1 MCNIRREM
9 LLKNNMDI
17 ESDPD
22 ESFDDNEDPLVEF
35 GYEPT

>member
-9 LLKNNMDI
+9 LLINNADI

-22 ESFDDNEDPLVEF
+22 ESFEDDERPLAEF